1 MWISKFPYSRLHHIW
16 DYERLALISEMKR
29 RKKQKKRTK
38 MRKKRRKKQKKKIKM
53 QVMKEVMRQLS
64 SLVAVRWGVTEE
76 YD

>member
-1 MWISKFPYSRLHHIW
+1 MWISKFPYSRLLHIW

-38 MRKKRRKKQKKKIKM
+38 MTKKRRKKIKM

-64 SLVAVRWGVTEE
+64 SSVAVRWGVTEG
-76 YD
+76 YDYQN